1 MGLEIGG
8 ILGLLW
14 LILVIYA
21 IVKTVDSGAT
31 TGAKVL
37 WIVLILV
44 LPVVGVILWLLL
56 GPKRRTGL
64 S

>member
-14 LILVIYA
+14 LVLVIYA

-44 LPVVGVILWLLL
+44 LPVIGVILWLLL
-56 GPKRRTGL
+56 GPKRR
-64 S
+64 